1 MSSKFVRKLTCKFE
15 WVVISM
21 AISYSRLKPFY
32 FYPFLSGGLCYWC
45 LVVRF
50 QPWPGWWLCAISLR
64 VLGQWERFYER
75 FSCVKGAK
83 RKWDKRHYC
92 VYCKKPPSKMARHL
106 QRKHSSE
113 KEVALALCHPAKSK
127 QSRQMLEDL
136 RRKGNNNN
144 DVLNEGKGE
153 IVAYRTCW
161 SRWLFTMQHMFW
173 FFKRAELWKH
183 EKLCRK
189 TGEPEVESKQRG
201 RVQTAASSLLPCK
214 GQSSQR
220 CAEIVSRM
228 VFDKVSPSKKW
239 PTHLWIWRQTA
250 GEIGWW
256 SIKGWS
262 CQSEDERVG

>member
-1 MSSKFVRKLTCKFE
+1 
-15 WVVISM
+15 M
-21 AISYSRLKPFY
+21 AK
-32 FYPFLSGGLCYWC
+32 
-45 LVVRF
+45 
-50 QPWPGWWLCAISLR
+50 
-64 VLGQWERFYER
+64 
-75 FSCVKGAK
+75 
-83 RKWDKRHYC
+83 
-92 VYCKKPPSKMARHL
+92 HL

-113 KEVALALCHPAKSK
+113 KEVALALCHPEKSK

-153 IVAYRTCW
+153 IVAYRQPTEHVDPDGYLPCNTCFG
-161 SRWLFTMQHMFW
+161 L
-173 FFKRAELWKH
+173 FKRAKLRKH

-228 VFDKVSPSKKW
+228 VFDKVSLQVKNDPLIGEFGDRLLEKYGGDRSKDGHVSQKM
-239 PTHLWIWRQTA
+239 
-250 GEIGWW
+250 
-256 SIKGWS
+256 
-262 CQSEDERVG
+262 RVE

>member
-64 VLGQWERFYER
+64 VLRQWERFYER
-75 FSCVKGAK
+75 FPCVKGAK

-92 VYCKKPPSKMARHL
+92 VYCKKPPSKMAKHL

-113 KEVALALCHPAKSK
+113 KEVALALCHPEKSK

-173 FFKRAELWKH
+173 
-183 EKLCRK
+183 
-189 TGEPEVESKQRG
+189 
-201 RVQTAASSLLPCK
+201 
-214 GQSSQR
+214 
-220 CAEIVSRM
+220 IV
-228 VFDKVSPSKKW
+228 
-239 PTHLWIWRQTA
+239 
-250 GEIGWW
+250 
-256 SIKGWS
+256 
-262 CQSEDERVG
+262 